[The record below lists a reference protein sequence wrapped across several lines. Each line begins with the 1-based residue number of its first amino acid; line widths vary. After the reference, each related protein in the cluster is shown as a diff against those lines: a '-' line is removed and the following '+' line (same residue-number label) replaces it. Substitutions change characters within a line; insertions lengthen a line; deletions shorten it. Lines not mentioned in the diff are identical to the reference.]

1 MEAKPVLDAARIRT
15 VLGETDVKLLL
26 FDTIDSTNNEAK
38 RRIARGAGKP
48 MLLCA
53 DTQRAGRGRMG
64 RSFYSPAD
72 TGAYMSLALPWRRP
86 LADALSLTAAAAV
99 AAALAVEDCGGPR
112 VGIKWVN
119 DLYHG
124 GKKVGGI
131 LTEAAGGF
139 VDGAPA
145 FVVIGIG
152 MNLHTCDFPAELQ
165 GRAGSLGAAG
175 LSREDW
181 IGRCVKRLL
190 DIVQGMPGRGYMESY
205 RERSIVLGREV
216 VYVENG
222 TAHHAFACA
231 VGDDGALCVRHA
243 DGTERTLNTGEI
255 SLRTGA
261 ECGAF

>member
-1 MEAKPVLDAARIRT
+1 
-15 VLGETDVKLLL
+15 
-26 FDTIDSTNNEAK
+26 
-38 RRIARGAGKP
+38 

-53 DTQRAGRGRMG
+53 RAQSAGRGRMG

-72 TGAYMSLALPWRRP
+72 TGAYMSLALPWHGP

-99 AAALAVEDCGGPR
+99 AAALATEDCGGPR

-119 DLYHG
+119 DLYYG

-131 LTEAAGGF
+131 LAQAAGGF

-181 IGRCVKRLL
+181 IGRCAKRLL
-190 DIVQGMPGRGYMESY
+190 DIVQGMPERGYMESY

-222 TAHHAFACA
+222 TARHALAFA
-231 VGDDGALCVRHA
+231 VDDGGALLVRHA
-243 DGTERTLNTGEI
+243 DGSERALNTGEI

-261 ECGAF
+261 ECDAFEKTL